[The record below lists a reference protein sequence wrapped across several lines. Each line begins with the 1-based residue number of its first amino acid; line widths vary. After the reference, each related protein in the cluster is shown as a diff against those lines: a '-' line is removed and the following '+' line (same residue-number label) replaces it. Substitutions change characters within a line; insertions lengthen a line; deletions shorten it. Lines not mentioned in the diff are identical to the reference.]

1 MEELALYLDLVESLG
16 DPFTVFER
24 GWPDPEASQTK
35 GRHALTDNPPVENEP
50 KHLAG

>member
-24 GWPDPEASQTK
+24 GWPDPETPQTK
-35 GRHALTDNPPVENEP
+35 SRHSKTDNPPIENEP
-50 KHLAG
+50 RHSLR